1 MSLIGFVQKVAVGG
15 LVAGAMGVGGFI
27 AGSMP
32 PPPNSNQDLA
42 LLGEEEGE
50 SSSLGAEGT
59 QHTHTGSSVSQGH
72 SNGQQL
78 DSAHSSGTQ
87 AHGSQ
92 SASSHSTVTV
102 TTETSQ
108 ETIRHCDIVLTSK
121 DSNQKIFV
129 CQDSKEHLSMNNKW
143 GTMKWYLYDSSQHT
157 LKEISG
163 LWIDNEK
170 PKLLWNWFGY
180 EYFYR
185 WYHWWD
191 SFWTGKYWKP
201 FFIDSKNQITTFEAQ
216 FELPWKDNNKK
227 FDPIYQRLHNFYST
241 RCGWRATQCSKF
253 KVNQILFK

>member
-1 MSLIGFVQKVAVGG
+1 
-15 LVAGAMGVGGFI
+15 
-27 AGSMP
+27 
-32 PPPNSNQDLA
+32 
-42 LLGEEEGE
+42 
-50 SSSLGAEGT
+50 
-59 QHTHTGSSVSQGH
+59 
-72 SNGQQL
+72 
-78 DSAHSSGTQ
+78 
-87 AHGSQ
+87 
-92 SASSHSTVTV
+92 
-102 TTETSQ
+102 
-108 ETIRHCDIVLTSK
+108 
-121 DSNQKIFV
+121 
-129 CQDSKEHLSMNNKW
+129 MNNKW

-163 LWIDNEK
+163 LWMDNEK

-253 KVNQILFK
+253 KVTKSYLSSYLSSPKTQPTEKICLILEKDSGFENAWKTKTPCPESLSK